1 MTSFECVSS
10 VQRHPSNTHHYFV
23 STDLSILLLDDR
35 FVQHPVL
42 KWRHHLRDPVQFTD
56 VVCNALPGPD
66 DFVLLISGSQH
77 RETHCYQYSDK
88 EGTLPPRSTSLPWK
102 VITVIKA
109 AFIIFLYKVWLISK
123 CPHPLLQ
130 GSKWEK
136 NHGRTSYYFLAGQI
150 NFDLQFLFL
159 NCERMNTLLS
169 SR

>member
-56 VVCNALPGPD
+56 VVCNGLPGPD

-109 AFIIFLYKVWLISK
+109 AFIIFCIKF
-123 CPHPLLQ
+123 
-130 GSKWEK
+130 G
-136 NHGRTSYYFLAGQI
+136 
-150 NFDLQFLFL
+150 
-159 NCERMNTLLS
+159 
-169 SR
+169 